1 MSAGFVLVRRMYTR
15 ETGHLQRILQGTN
28 AQICKVFVSLFLR
41 RWSGVGGILSPKG
54 KTAMTRTIFAAL
66 LLALSVSVASAYT
79 IVMRNGRRVEIPNK
93 FTVTQTGLTY
103 EAGHGIQV
111 TIQLTGVDVA
121 ATERANGE
129 PYGSLLQRASAQDA
143 EAKPAERPAN
153 ANRSVTNRDL
163 EVYRRA
169 RIQSELAY
177 EKRRKELG
185 LPSVEEHRRKNAA
198 IEERT
203 REELSSMRAQ
213 EQNAEQYWRSRASE
227 LRTGIASNQAQID
240 FVRQRLDELP
250 VTNSFGGFSTPVP
263 FGSGFPFQNP
273 LTPGVL
279 GPSITT
285 TTRIGTNALLH
296 RNWRSSQYFPGLNNR
311 SHRGRG
317 RFSPFGGG
325 NVLALPFQSFDYSQ
339 ERTELVNQLNELEM
353 QRAGFQARWREL
365 EEEARRAGA
374 YPGWLR
380 P

>member
-1 MSAGFVLVRRMYTR
+1 
-15 ETGHLQRILQGTN
+15 
-28 AQICKVFVSLFLR
+28 
-41 RWSGVGGILSPKG
+41 
-54 KTAMTRTIFAAL
+54 MTRIIFAAL
-66 LLALSVSVASAYT
+66 LLALSTSVASAYT
-79 IVMRNGRRVEIPNK
+79 VVMRNGRRVEIPDK
-93 FTVTQTGLTY
+93 FTITQSTLTY
-103 EAGHGIQV
+103 EAGPGIQV
-111 TIQLTGVDVA
+111 TLQLTGVDIA

-129 PYGSLLQRASAQDA
+129 PYGSLLKRASAQVP
-143 EAKPAERPAN
+143 EAQPAGSSAS
-153 ANRSVTNRDL
+153 ASRSITNRDL
-163 EVYRRA
+163 ESYRRA

-185 LPSVEEHRRKNAA
+185 LPSVAEHRRKNAA

-227 LRTGIASNQAQID
+227 LRTEITSNQAQID

-250 VTNSFGGFSTPVP
+250 ATLSFGGFSTPLP
-263 FGSGFPFQNP
+263 FGASPVIGFPFQNP
-273 LTPGVL
+273 LTPNVL
-279 GPSITT
+279 GRSINTT
-285 TTRIGTNALLH
+285 PRIGSTALLQRIF
-296 RNWRSSQYFPGLNNR
+296 RNGQYFPGLNNR
-311 SHRGRG
+311 GRYQGGRG
-317 RFSPFGGG
+317 RFSPFSGG
-325 NVLALPFQSFDYSQ
+325 NVLALPFQSFDYSE